1 MFQNMSPG
9 DLLVLAFGGLLAL
22 ATIVSTV
29 GGAVEKIVKLRKAA
43 KAPEVQQDAQIQ
55 DLTIRIEK
63 LERSMKQDE
72 DQIADARECNRVL
85 TIGMLAL
92 LEHGI
97 NGNNIEQM
105 QKAKA
110 GVEDYLTSY

>member
-1 MFQNMSPG
+1 MFQNMTPG

-43 KAPEVQQDAQIQ
+43 KAPEVQQDAQIKELK
-55 DLTIRIEK
+55 DRLDR
-63 LERSMKQDE
+63 LERSLQKDE
-72 DQIADARECNRVL
+72 GQIKAARECNRVL

-92 LEHGI
+92 LDHGI

-105 QKAKA
+105 QNAKA
-110 GVEDYLTSY
+110 GVEAYLTSY

>member
-1 MFQNMSPG
+1 MFQNMTPG
-9 DLLVLAFGGLLAL
+9 DLLVLAFGGLLAI

-29 GGAVEKIVKLRKAA
+29 GGAVEKVVKLRKAA
-43 KAPEVQQDAQIQ
+43 KAPEVQQNAKIE
-55 DLTIRIEK
+55 DLENRLSK
-63 LERSMKQDE
+63 LERNLGKDE
-72 DQIADARECNRVL
+72 VQIADAKECNRVL
-85 TIGMLAL
+85 TLGMLAL

-110 GVEDYLTSY
+110 GVEDYLINH

>member
-1 MFQNMSPG
+1 MTPG

-29 GGAVEKIVKLRKAA
+29 GGAVEKVVKLRKAA
-43 KAPEVQQDAQIQ
+43 KEPENQQNAKIE
-55 DLTIRIEK
+55 DLENRLSK
-63 LERSMKQDE
+63 LENNLLTDEKQIKDS
-72 DQIADARECNRVL
+72 RECNRVL
-85 TIGMLAL
+85 TEGMLAL

-105 QKAKA
+105 QNAKT
-110 GVEDYLTSY
+110 GVQQYLINH

>member
-1 MFQNMSPG
+1 MFQNMTPG
-9 DLLVLAFGGLLAL
+9 DLLVLAFGGLLAI

-29 GGAVEKIVKLRKAA
+29 GGAVEKVVKLRKAA

-55 DLTIRIEK
+55 DLKIRIER
-63 LERSMKQDE
+63 LERDMKKDE
-72 DQIADARECNRVL
+72 DQITDVRECNRVL

-92 LEHGI
+92 LDHGI

-105 QKAKA
+105 QNAKA
-110 GVEDYLTSY
+110 GVEAYLTSY